1 MQQATQPSISQ
12 LEEAFEIFN
21 RLSGEL
27 DDSYSTLQ
35 TRVTALSTELTSKRR
50 ERLREQASK
59 DRTLT
64 RLTSLVS
71 VLPGGLLI
79 VDANDVIHDANPRAL
94 QLLGDT
100 VKGQNLNTLLDRLS
114 VPGHSSNSERLLK
127 SGVHI
132 SLQSRGLERRGERVI
147 LITDVSE
154 THALQKKLQS
164 KRRLTALGEMAA
176 QLAHQVRTP
185 LSSTTLYL
193 SQLSRDDLPS
203 AKREQ
208 IANRV
213 NSQLR
218 HMGHIIDSMLGF
230 VRGASPTW
238 ERVLLADVLSTF
250 EGNVRATLDTHK
262 ARLSLP
268 LVDHSLALLG
278 AKEDLAG
285 ALGNLA
291 MNAVEASDSPV
302 HIEIWVGARN
312 TERLQIRVCDNG
324 PGIANDIHER
334 IFDPFFTT
342 RTNGTG
348 LGLAVVEQTV
358 SAHGGTIT
366 VNNRPS
372 GGTEFLIEL
381 PIYQQTSQ
389 GAGHE

>member
-1 MQQATQPSISQ
+1 MQQATQPSTSQ
-12 LEEAFEIFN
+12 LEEAFEVFN

-27 DDSYSTLQ
+27 DDSYTALQ
-35 TRVTALSTELTSKRR
+35 TRVSALSGELASKRR

-79 VDANDVIHDANPRAL
+79 VDGNDIVHDANPRAL
-94 QLLGDT
+94 ELLGDN
-100 VKGQNLNTLLDRLS
+100 VKGQNLSTLLNRLS
-114 VPGHSSNSERLLK
+114 APGQSSASERLLK
-127 SGVHI
+127 SGVYI
-132 SLQSRGLERRGERVI
+132 SLQSRPLERRGERVI
-147 LITDVSE
+147 LITDVSQ
-154 THALQKKLQS
+154 THALQKQLQS

-193 SQLSRDDLPS
+193 SQLARQDLPQ
-203 AKREQ
+203 AKREH
-208 IANRV
+208 IAAKV

-218 HMGHIIDSMLGF
+218 HMGHIIDSMLSF

-238 ERVLLADVLSTF
+238 EKVLLADVLNTF
-250 EGNVRATLDTHK
+250 ENNVRATLEARD

-268 LVDHSLALLG
+268 KVDDSLAVLG
-278 AKEDLAG
+278 AREDLAG

-291 MNAVEASDSPV
+291 MNAVEAAASPV
-302 HIEIWVGARN
+302 HIELWVGARN
-312 TERLQIRVCDNG
+312 ARYLQIRVRDNG
-324 PGIANDIHER
+324 PGIAEEIQER

-342 RTNGTG
+342 RANGTG

-358 SAHGGTIT
+358 SAHGGNIS
-366 VNNRPS
+366 VHSNPN

-381 PIYQQTSQ
+381 PIYNPLQ
-389 GAGHE
+389 GEQHD